1 MQFKRQG
8 SPNSVLACSKTKM
21 KELKSDFECWLE
33 DPFTKEW
40 ADDMDERPIPD
51 EDVLVADTTIKFQ
64 REFNY

>member
-1 MQFKRQG
+1 
-8 SPNSVLACSKTKM
+8 M
-21 KELKSDFECWLE
+21 KELKSDSECWLE